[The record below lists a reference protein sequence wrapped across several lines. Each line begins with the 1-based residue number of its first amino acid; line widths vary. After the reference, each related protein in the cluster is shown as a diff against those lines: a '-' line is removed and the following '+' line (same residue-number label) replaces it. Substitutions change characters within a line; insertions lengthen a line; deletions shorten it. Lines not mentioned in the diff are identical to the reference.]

1 LANTS
6 GKPISAVT
14 DSAREVTNS
23 NCGLTTDSHAK
34 TTVSLFVTL
43 SGLALAPIKFPKHSL
58 IVIINR
64 SSKIVVNNLI
74 KQTQ

>member
-1 LANTS
+1 MANTS

-34 TTVSLFVTL
+34 TTVCHFVGFSLGAYKV
-43 SGLALAPIKFPKHSL
+43 
-58 IVIINR
+58 
-64 SSKIVVNNLI
+64 SK
-74 KQTQ
+74 T